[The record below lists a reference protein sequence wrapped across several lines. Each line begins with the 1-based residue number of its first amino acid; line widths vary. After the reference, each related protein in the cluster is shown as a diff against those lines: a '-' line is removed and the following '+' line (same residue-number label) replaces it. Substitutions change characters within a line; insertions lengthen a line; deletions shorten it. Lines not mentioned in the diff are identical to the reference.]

1 MSPANNHL
9 GLLATLTLLF
19 LDVIGAIEI
28 TAYTLAA
35 PTTAAFVPCE
45 GGSNRL
51 LELEELVHISDVVMS
66 GVVLSNTITQDEFG
80 TLRATVSYYFAFKY
94 DPLLYRRGLASVD
107 VTNFPKRPSDENSLF
122 FLVREPNA
130 ELSIYCQAT
139 LSNLDSY
146 LEGGLY
152 EIIEK
157 VKEVATGEV
166 NAVT

>member
-122 FLVREPNA
+122 FLVRGPNA